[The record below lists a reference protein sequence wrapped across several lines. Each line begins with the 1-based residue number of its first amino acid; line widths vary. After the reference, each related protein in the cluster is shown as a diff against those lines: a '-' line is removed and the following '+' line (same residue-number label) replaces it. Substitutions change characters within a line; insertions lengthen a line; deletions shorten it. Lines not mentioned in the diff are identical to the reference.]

1 MAVSLGELA
10 VRFGCELRGDPDTS
24 VDHVA
29 TLSGGNAR
37 SVSFL
42 ANPRYKAQLAETNAG
57 AVVLDKASAAECP
70 TAALICQNP
79 HATYARIASVLHPR
93 PHGPAGVHASAI
105 VAESASID
113 PTAHIGPLCVI
124 GERVVIGPRTFVGP
138 HCVLED
144 EVKLAEDIYLAAH
157 VTLCRS
163 VEVGARTIMQ
173 PGAVVGGDGFGFASE
188 QRRWVKVP
196 QVGTVRVGPD
206 VEIGANT
213 TIDRGAVE
221 DTVIEEGVKLDNLI
235 MIAHNVR
242 VGAHTAIAALTG
254 VSGSTTIGKRC
265 QIAGEVAIGGHLTI
279 CDDVV
284 CLGTTMVSH
293 SITEPGVYS
302 SGIPLE
308 KANVWRRMVARFKR
322 LDRLEGRV
330 KKLEG
335 DAARGTDGPAPP
347 IQEEDDD

>member
-1 MAVSLGELA
+1 M
-10 VRFGCELRGDPDTS
+10 RFGCELRGDPDTL

-29 TLSGGNAR
+29 TLASADPR
-37 SVSFL
+37 SLSFL
-42 ANPRYKAQLAETNAG
+42 ANPRYKQQLAQTRA
-57 AVVLDKASAAECP
+57 AVVVLDAASATACP
-70 TAALICQNP
+70 TAALICTNP
-79 HATYARIASVLHPR
+79 HAAYARIAAVLHPR
-93 PHGPAGVHASAI
+93 PHGPAGVHASAV
-105 VAESASID
+105 VADSARID
-113 PTAHIGPLCVI
+113 PTAHVGPLCVV
-124 GERVVIGPRTFVGP
+124 GERVVVGPGTFIGP

-144 EVKLAEDIYLAAH
+144 DVSLAEDIYLVAH

-163 VEVGARTIMQ
+163 VQVGARTVVQ

-188 QRRWVKVP
+188 QRRWIKVP
-196 QVGTVRVGPD
+196 QVGTVRIGQD
-206 VEIGANT
+206 VEIGSNT

-284 CLGTTMVSH
+284 FLGTTMVSH

-308 KANVWRRMVARFKR
+308 KAPIWRRMVARFKR
-322 LDRLEGRV
+322 LDRLEARI

-335 DAARGTDGPAPP
+335 DSGALQ
-347 IQEEDDD
+347 QEEDDD